1 MCSERTRKLE
11 RETRLELATSTLARL
26 WPRLS
31 NFFQLWSLQTGP
43 DIDVKLVSSSKGKLR
58 NFKHWMQRSTSLE
71 FRAALRRSLAEP
83 LSFPFRRHLPWLA
96 TIYGS
101 DKWGDHSYASHYARH
116 FRHLRRKKI
125 TLLEIGIGGYDDP
138 QRGGASLRMWRQYFP
153 NAQIV
158 GLDYFDKSPHAE
170 KRIRIYR
177 GDQSDENILRKIIAD
192 VGPPDIIIDD
202 GSHVNQH
209 VIKSFEVLF
218 PLLSDEGIY
227 VVEDTQTAYWP
238 DFGGSSDD
246 LLHAPT
252 SMCFIKRLV
261 DCLNYEEFIRPGYVP
276 SYYDRNITSLHFYHN
291 LVFIQKGPN
300 QEGSNLISNNAPPD
314 KGPAKTPA
322 SH

>member
-1 MCSERTRKLE
+1 VSNGNG
-11 RETRLELATSTLARL
+11 RLR
-26 WPRLS
+26 
-31 NFFQLWSLQTGP
+31 
-43 DIDVKLVSSSKGKLR
+43 D
-58 NFKHWMQRSTSLE
+58 FKHWMQRSTSLE
-71 FRAALRRSLAEP
+71 FRAALRSSLAGP
-83 LSFPFRRHLPWLA
+83 LSLPFRRHLPWLA

-101 DKWGDHSYASHYARH
+101 DKWGTHSYASHYARH

-138 QRGGASLRMWRQYFP
+138 KRGGASLRMWRRYFP

-177 GDQSDENILRKIIAD
+177 GDQSDENILRKIVAD

-218 PLLSDEGIY
+218 PLLADEGIY

-238 DFGGSSDD
+238 NFGGSSDD

-252 SMCFIKRLV
+252 SMCLVKRLV

-300 QEGSNLISNNAPPD
+300 QEGSNLISNNAPSG
-314 KGPAKTPA
+314 KGQAKTAA

>member
-1 MCSERTRKLE
+1 
-11 RETRLELATSTLARL
+11 
-26 WPRLS
+26 LS
-31 NFFQLWSLQTGP
+31 SFFQLWSLQTGP
-43 DIDVKLVSSSKGKLR
+43 DIDAKLVSSGNGR
-58 NFKHWMQRSTSLE
+58 FQNFKHWMQRSTSLE
-71 FRAALRRSLAEP
+71 FRAALRSSLAEP

-101 DKWGDHSYASHYARH
+101 DKWGTHSYASHYARH

-138 QRGGASLRMWRQYFP
+138 KRGGASLRMWRRYFP

-170 KRIRIYR
+170 RRIRIYR
-177 GDQSDENILRKIIAD
+177 GDQSDENILRKIVAD

-218 PLLSDEGIY
+218 PLLADEGIY

-252 SMCFIKRLV
+252 SMCLVKRLV

-300 QEGSNLISNNAPPD
+300 QEGSNLISNNAPPG
-314 KGPAKTPA
+314 KGPPTR
-322 SH
+322 